1 MKLTEQEKELVRAL
15 QDGFPLVERPYAEIA
30 RKSGWEEAD
39 VISKLNE
46 WREGGVLRR
55 ISAYIRHQRAGFKA
69 NGMGVWDVPEEQLE
83 EIGNRM
89 AGSPMVSHCYAR
101 PKTEKFPYRL
111 YTMIHGQSK
120 DDVYNEALRLSKQ
133 ENIQNYKVL
142 FSMRELKRSTTRLF
156 TEEKYE
162 PKQ

>member
-1 MKLTEQEKELVRAL
+1 MKLTEQEKELVRVL
-15 QDGFPLVERPYAEIA
+15 QDGFPLVERPYEEIA
-30 RKSGWEEAD
+30 QKAGWQEAD
-39 VISKLNE
+39 VIRTLNDWKE
-46 WREGGVLRR
+46 KGILRR

-69 NGMGVWDVPEEQLE
+69 NGMGVWDIPEEQLE

-89 AGSPMVSHCYAR
+89 STSPMVSHCYAR

-120 DDVYNEALRLSKQ
+120 EDVYEEALRLSKQ
-133 ENIQNYKVL
+133 ENIQTYRVL

-162 PKQ
+162 QKQ